1 MKKSYLGALLAFVL
15 VTGAIAWLSMP
26 NETTWVAMYLDNKK
40 LRRAEELLSKQYQR
54 DPADLVS
61 AAKLVDTLE
70 ALGESRRAK
79 EIILEVL
86 QRTPGNVQWKRR
98 LAIVQLAE
106 NDPFAAARTLPPHE
120 RDGEFWR
127 SLARGYHGISED
139 ELAETALFA
148 GHEDAADK
156 AEAWRILASWRAERN
171 DTHGEKEALEQ
182 ALRHAPEDEELIA
195 RYFRNRAAAGDLQA
209 ALRAA
214 DRLPQPLGREYL
226 EALYELYR
234 THEEYQ
240 AAQGILEQLLARE
253 DATIADSLALVS
265 ILYRQNDLEHARALL
280 EKLAAQEQTL
290 PADAREA
297 LRSQTQAVRFAL
309 LQEAAKAGD
318 ERPISREIAELRALP
333 SPPAPE
339 VLRNLIYACLRLS
352 DVYGAA
358 PENQTGGAA
367 LRGNGQTAK
376 ERSHFWLDQAKTLF
390 DRHREVLPAAEPA
403 NAHLAAD
410 LAERS
415 NDWRAMLA
423 AWKTVARNGEPDVR
437 TLLGIARALQQLHE
451 YEASWQHLREAEAL
465 ARDDAD
471 LLALALQSQA
481 VAAALPKGYPQRAE
495 RQRHADALARKSLAQ
510 GWNDALAFNL
520 FFRAL
525 ETHDL
530 REAEELLGALE
541 GRGLA
546 TPREHL
552 GVAEAQ
558 VAMGLR
564 QPKREKG
571 ASGTFATVPPGA
583 ERESAARNARKALE
597 SAGPEMLP
605 RLLWVFTALNDKQR
619 VLAVLKR
626 MEQAQ
631 LPETPATL
639 RQLADAFGFLGDRKR
654 QFDLMEK
661 RAQLSGKLADWNDA
675 IDLRYWSGDH
685 QGALRLLDAA
695 EALHPRN
702 VQLTGRR
709 VLALVDMGRYRQA
722 MQVFQH
728 AQRQDPEI
736 GKKLPAESVA
746 ALAVACDRSGRPE
759 RARHF
764 FRLSL
769 AQEPGNAR
777 AVLGLADL
785 SRREG
790 RPAAAARLL
799 EGFLERDPENPWA
812 RAALADMRPARG
824 KHHYE
829 RIRASIRN
837 DADAGEKAVLA
848 LALRRTGR
856 LREALRVY
864 SELTRDEK
872 RTPALLCDY
881 AQALMEA
888 DRPGEAK
895 RILQQS
901 MREFPDHLP
910 TRQLL
915 AATFIGEKDYARAE
929 ACLRNALGIAPRNP
943 ELLRELAVVQHARKK
958 FWSAQKSWRDAGKR

>member
-26 NETTWVAMYLDNKK
+26 NETTWVAMYLDNRK

-70 ALGESRRAK
+70 ALGETRRAK
-79 EIILEVL
+79 EIVLEVL
-86 QRTPGNVQWKRR
+86 QRTPENVQWKRK
-98 LAIVQLAE
+98 LAIVLLAE

-127 SLARGYHGISED
+127 RLAQGYHDISED

-156 AEAWRILASWRAERN
+156 AEAWRTLASWRAERN

-182 ALRHAPEDEELIA
+182 ALHHAPEDEELIA
-195 RYFRNRAAAGDLQA
+195 RYFRNRARAGDLPA
-209 ALRAA
+209 ALRVA
-214 DRLPQPLGREYL
+214 DRLPQPLEREFL

-240 AAQGILEQLLARE
+240 AAQGILEQLIARK
-253 DATIADSLALVS
+253 DTTVADSLALVS
-265 ILYRQNDLEHARALL
+265 ILYRQNDLEHAQALL

-297 LRSQTQAVRFAL
+297 LRSQTQAVRFAM
-309 LQEAAKAGD
+309 LQEAAKVGD
-318 ERPISREIAELRALP
+318 ERPIFKEIAGLRALP

-352 DVYGAA
+352 DVYGVASEDKA
-358 PENQTGGAA
+358 GETAVP
-367 LRGNGQTAK
+367 GNGQTAK

-390 DRHREVLPAAEPA
+390 DRHREVLPPAEPA

-415 NDWRAMLA
+415 NDWRAMLD
-423 AWKTVARNGEPDVR
+423 AWQAVARTSGPDVR
-437 TLLGIARALQQLHE
+437 TLLGIARAAQQLHE
-451 YEASWQHLREAEAL
+451 YEASWQSLREAEAL
-465 ARDDAD
+465 AQNDAD

-481 VAAALPKGYPQRAE
+481 VADALPKGYPQRAE
-495 RQRHADALARKSLAQ
+495 KQRHADALARKSLAK

-525 ETHDL
+525 ETKDL
-530 REAEELLGALE
+530 REAEELLRALE
-541 GRGLA
+541 NRGLA
-546 TPREHL
+546 TPREYL

-558 VAMGLR
+558 VATGLR

-571 ASGTFATVPPGA
+571 AREAFAAVPPGA
-583 ERESAARNARKALE
+583 ERDSAARNALKALE

-605 RLLWVFTALNDKQR
+605 RLLYVFTALNDRHR
-619 VLAVLKR
+619 VMAVLKR
-626 MEQAQ
+626 MEQAR

-639 RQLADAFGFLGDRKR
+639 RQLADAYGFLGEQKR
-654 QFDLMEK
+654 QFALMEK
-661 RAQLSGKLADWNDA
+661 RAHLTGKLAHWNDA
-675 IDLRYWSGDH
+675 VDLRYWNGDY

-695 EALHPRN
+695 ESLHPQD
-702 VQLTGRR
+702 VGLTGRR
-709 VLALVDMGRYRQA
+709 ILALVDMGHYGQA
-722 MQVFQH
+722 IKVFLH
-728 AQRQDPEI
+728 AQRQNPEI

-746 ALAVACDRSGRPE
+746 ALALAYDRNGRPE
-759 RARHF
+759 RARHLF
-764 FRLSL
+764 KL
-769 AQEPGNAR
+769 ALTKEPANAR

-790 RPAAAARLL
+790 KTATAARLL
-799 EGFLERDPENPWA
+799 REFLERDPENPWA
-812 RAALADMRPARG
+812 RIALADVRPAQG
-824 KHHYE
+824 KRHYE
-829 RIRASIRN
+829 RLRASIPN

-864 SELTRDEK
+864 SELTRDEQ

-881 AQALMEA
+881 AQALMDA
-888 DRPGEAK
+888 DKPEEAK
-895 RILQQS
+895 RILRQS
-901 MREFPDHLP
+901 VREFPEHLP
-910 TRQLL
+910 TRRLL
-915 AATFIGEKDYARAE
+915 AAAFIREKEYARAE
-929 ACLRNALGIAPRNP
+929 ACLRNALNMAPRNP

-958 FWSAQKSWRDAGKR
+958 FWSAQKSWLDAGKR